1 MLQDVVIGWPRF
13 QTSTGIVRTNQP
25 SLPSGGKRLP
35 LVLHPHEFYKQF
47 AKLTFICKGGGI
59 SMAHNLYIFLEES
72 QGLFSMLP
80 THSLFLNQIVD
91 LKIMEMGFHLPSI
104 TWLPNFMAKFCR

>member
-1 MLQDVVIGWPRF
+1 
-13 QTSTGIVRTNQP
+13 
-25 SLPSGGKRLP
+25 
-35 LVLHPHEFYKQF
+35 
-47 AKLTFICKGGGI
+47 
-59 SMAHNLYIFLEES
+59 MAHNLYIFLEES

-91 LKIMEMGFHLPSI
+91 LKIMKMGFHLPSI